1 MFAFVSNSGNMKAK
15 LFGLVLCSVM
25 VSNCSDDT
33 NPYADRLVGKW
44 QYVYAIDNA
53 GNADYSD
60 GGERAFFE
68 VAADSKVRY
77 ITIGG
82 VENPFDKVRITKS
95 EIINKGKSVNGQ
107 TWETIRPYYFK
118 KDTLVLRSDG
128 GFEYIDYHYVR
139 KE

>member
-60 GGERAFFE
+60 GGDRAFFE

-82 VENPFDKVRITKS
+82 WRTRL
-95 EIINKGKSVNGQ
+95 
-107 TWETIRPYYFK
+107 TRY
-118 KDTLVLRSDG
+118 R
-128 GFEYIDYHYVR
+128 
-139 KE
+139 